1 MFKHLLCNKVNI
13 QKVAGFDSYN
23 NPDIVDTITV
33 NGKLE
38 YNIKKITN
46 KNGEEVVSTGQ
57 LRLVEQLGE
66 FDRIE
71 VQDVWRNIINIV
83 PQDDFSGKVHYYV
96 VYF

>member
-13 QKVAGFDSYN
+13 QQVAGFDSYN

-38 YNIKKITN
+38 YNIKKVTN

-71 VQDVWRNIINIV
+71 VQGVWRNIINIV
-83 PQDDFSGKVHYYV
+83 PQDDFSGKTHYYV